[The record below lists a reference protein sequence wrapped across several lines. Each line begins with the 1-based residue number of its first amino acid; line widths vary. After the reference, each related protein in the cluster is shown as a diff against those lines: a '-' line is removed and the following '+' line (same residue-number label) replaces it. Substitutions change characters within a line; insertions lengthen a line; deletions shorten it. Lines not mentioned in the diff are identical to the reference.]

1 MANRTQKN
9 DSPAFDAFDAFH
21 ELVTR
26 STDDIRES
34 IRTSQ
39 ASEPDRRLAR
49 QVVQLLGRKRGN
61 LTADHLA
68 AMRKVTARI
77 TEELDSEKPDEELLA
92 MLGHVQA
99 PAEDPQANEAD
110 TGLAEEDGAE

>member
-9 DSPAFDAFDAFH
+9 DSPAFDAFH

-26 STDDIRES
+26 SADDIRES

-39 ASEPDRRLAR
+39 ATEPDRRLAR

-61 LTADHLA
+61 LTADDLA

-77 TEELDSEKPDEELLA
+77 KEELDSEKPDEERLA

-99 PAEDPQANEAD
+99 PAEEPQANEAD

>member
-9 DSPAFDAFDAFH
+9 DSPAFDAFH

-26 STDDIRES
+26 SADDIRES

-39 ASEPDRRLAR
+39 ATEPDRRLAR

-61 LTADHLA
+61 LTADDLA

-77 TEELDSEKPDEELLA
+77 KEELDSEKPDEELLA
-92 MLGHVQA
+92 MLGHVEA

>member
-9 DSPAFDAFDAFH
+9 DSPAFDAFH

-26 STDDIRES
+26 SADDIRES

-39 ASEPDRRLAR
+39 ATEPDRRLAR

-61 LTADHLA
+61 LTADDLA

-77 TEELDSEKPDEELLA
+77 KKELDSEKPDEELLA

>member
-9 DSPAFDAFDAFH
+9 DSPIFDLFH
-21 ELVTR
+21 EVVTR
-26 STDDIRES
+26 SADDIRES
-34 IRTSQ
+34 IRTSE
-39 ASEPDRRLAR
+39 ATEPDRRLAR

-61 LTADHLA
+61 LTADDLA

-99 PAEDPQANEAD
+99 PTEDPQANEAD

>member
-9 DSPAFDAFDAFH
+9 DSPAFDSFR

-26 STDDIRES
+26 SADDIRES

-39 ASEPDRRLAR
+39 ATEPDRRLAR

-61 LTADHLA
+61 LTADDLA

-92 MLGHVQA
+92 MLGHVEA
-99 PAEDPQANEAD
+99 PAEEPQANEAD

>member
-9 DSPAFDAFDAFH
+9 DSPIFDAFH
-21 ELVTR
+21 EQVTR
-26 STDDIRES
+26 SADDIRES

-61 LTADHLA
+61 LTADDLA

-92 MLGHVQA
+92 MLGHVEA
-99 PAEDPQANEAD
+99 PAEEPQANEAD

>member
-9 DSPAFDAFDAFH
+9 DSPIFDAFH
-21 ELVTR
+21 EQVTR
-26 STDDIRES
+26 SADDIRES
-34 IRTSQ
+34 IRTSE
-39 ASEPDRRLAR
+39 ATEPDRRLAR

-61 LTADHLA
+61 LTADDLA

-92 MLGHVQA
+92 MLGHVEA

>member
-92 MLGHVQA
+92 MLGHVHA
-99 PAEDPQANEAD
+99 PTEDPQANEAD